1 MKDGL
6 LFFLLL
12 WIFNVS
18 AADCEDISLKERAI
32 DLANRYSSGADIFLE
47 DWFTETA
54 LNTAFIKE
62 NRYSIF
68 FSYARRQAIDNGGI
82 RIIKVLPD
90 KNKACEQCAIETT
103 IEYNFESTP
112 FEGSECWSL
121 EDGQWKLSD
130 K

>member
-1 MKDGL
+1 MKAGL

-12 WIFNVS
+12 WVS
-18 AADCEDISLKERAI
+18 NIYAGDCEDISLKERAI
-32 DLANRYSSGADIFLE
+32 DLANKYSSGTDVFLE
-47 DWFTETA
+47 DWFTRSA

-62 NRYSIF
+62 KHYPIF
-68 FSYARRQAIDNGGI
+68 FSYAHRQAMDNGGI

-90 KNKACEQCAIETT
+90 KNKICEQCAVATT
-103 IEYNFESTP
+103 IEYNFGSPP
-112 FEGSECWSL
+112 FEGAECWSL